1 MNVDD
6 ISGLSE
12 PISRSID
19 DASLGV
25 PRNQRTKPLSR
36 PSELRSELDV
46 ESESSARSLCRG
58 VSVGRTPV
66 VRRRKLL
73 RGDWLVL

>member
-1 MNVDD
+1 MNVEE
-6 ISGLSE
+6 ISGLSD
-12 PISRSID
+12 PISRSMEE
-19 DASLGV
+19 ASLGV

-46 ESESSARSLCRG
+46 ESDSRARSLCRG
-58 VSVGRTPV
+58 VKVGRTPV

-73 RGDWLVL
+73 SGDWLVL